1 MKMRMTSLVLL
12 ALACALSH
20 CATGSEKFS
29 YSGKLAKPDGSA
41 FNTSLPM
48 MMTFRL
54 YTKPTGGYIMWGRT
68 MPVRIAAD
76 GSFYVELS
84 DDAGSPVPEAITE
97 NLAEALVF
105 GGDYWIGLSPG
116 EFSEMLPRQKL
127 TSVPRALTAETAHF
141 AVELKAPSL
150 TVKTLDA
157 TTAILK
163 TLPVGDALRQSSGT
177 TSLVVGDDQTLSASG
192 NLKLTE
198 MMHGVNINLRTGGL
212 PATAPTDMIL
222 LIQNASGGKGGG
234 WSSIVVPKGAT
245 LRNLADRK
253 FAVTFGKEL

>member
-1 MKMRMTSLVLL
+1 MRW
-12 ALACALSH
+12 
-20 CATGSEKFS
+20 
-29 YSGKLAKPDGSA
+29 AKC
-41 FNTSLPM
+41 
-48 MMTFRL
+48 
-54 YTKPTGGYIMWGRT
+54 
-68 MPVRIAAD
+68 
-76 GSFYVELS
+76 
-84 DDAGSPVPEAITE
+84 
-97 NLAEALVF
+97 
-105 GGDYWIGLSPG
+105 
-116 EFSEMLPRQKL
+116 
-127 TSVPRALTAETAHF
+127 
-141 AVELKAPSL
+141 KAQE
-150 TVKTLDA
+150 
-157 TTAILK
+157 IQK

>member
-1 MKMRMTSLVLL
+1 MKMRMPSLVLL

-20 CATGSEKFS
+20 CAAGAEKFS
-29 YSGKLAKPDGSA
+29 YSGRLAKPDGGA

-54 YTKPTGGYIMWGRT
+54 YTAPTGGYMMWGRT

-84 DDAGSPVPEAITE
+84 DDAGSPVPEAIAE
-97 NLAEALVF
+97 KLADALVF

-116 EFSEMLPRQKL
+116 EYSEMLPRQKL
-127 TSVPRALTAETAHF
+127 ASVPRALAADTARF

-150 TVKTLDA
+150 TVQTLDA
-157 TTAILK
+157 TTAIFK
-163 TLPVGDALRQSSGT
+163 TLTVGDSLRQSGGT
-177 TSLVVGDDQTLSASG
+177 TSLIVGEDKTLSASG

-198 MMHGVNINLRTGGL
+198 MMHGVNIKERSGL

-222 LIQNASGGKGGG
+222 LVQHAEGGKGAG

-245 LRNLADRK
+245 LRNPSSDRK